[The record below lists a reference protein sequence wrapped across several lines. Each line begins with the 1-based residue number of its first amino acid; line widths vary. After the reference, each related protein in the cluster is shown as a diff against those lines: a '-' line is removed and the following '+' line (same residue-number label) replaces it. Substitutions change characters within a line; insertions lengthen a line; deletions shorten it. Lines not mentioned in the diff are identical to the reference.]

1 MAVAARW
8 GLEVF
13 HGAAVLEWIPDHFA
27 KGKKC
32 VEVSFFNSSR
42 SLTRKCHCKRSLSW

>member
-8 GLEVF
+8 GLEIF
-13 HGAAVLEWIPDHFA
+13 HGAAVLEWIHDHFA

-32 VEVSFFNSSR
+32 VEVIF
-42 SLTRKCHCKRSLSW
+42 